1 MDATVSSLLTVD
13 GEGKGRVLYPHRQL
27 VHPGPYPG
35 DVDVARRELF
45 LLDEDFARVF
55 GGLTRA
61 QFDALPT
68 WKQHQQKKEAL
79 LF

>member
-1 MDATVSSLLTVD
+1 MCMNIFRCI
-13 GEGKGRVLYPHRQL
+13 RVCVCVCVCVCRHRQL
-27 VHPGPYPG
+27 VYPGPYPG

-45 LLDEDFARVF
+45 MLDDDFTRVF

-61 QFDALPT
+61 EFGALPM
-68 WKQHQQKKEAL
+68 WQQHRKKQDAM

>member
-1 MDATVSSLLTVD
+1 M
-13 GEGKGRVLYPHRQL
+13 Y
-27 VHPGPYPG
+27 PGPYPG

-45 LLDEDFARVF
+45 MLDDDFTRVF

-61 QFDALPT
+61 EFDALPT
-68 WKQHQQKKEAL
+68 WQQHRKKQDAM